1 MSGNIPFLLKPAVKD
16 YIWGGRRLN
25 DEFNKGID
33 IYPLAETWECS
44 THPDGVSMVDSGM
57 DIGKPLS
64 EVLREHPE
72 YLGSHPL
79 QVMKGIPELPVL
91 IKLIDATEDMSV
103 QVHPDDGYALENEN
117 CLGKA
122 EMWYVLAAREDATL
136 VYGFNQD
143 MNRERVQNAL
153 AGGTIEKYL
162 NRVPARENNVFFV
175 ESGTVHAIGAGIIM
189 AEIQESSNL
198 TYRLYD
204 YRRVDKNG
212 KQRELHVD
220 KALQVMNMRS
230 SAMPGQHMRVLRY
243 QKGCAAEL
251 LTRCKYFQVE
261 RILLNTELY
270 RLAAA
275 YKTDTNSF
283 HVLLCIE
290 GEGCLSCEGFLLH
303 FSKGD
308 CIFVPADSI
317 PLVLRGKAQ
326 LLNVSC

>member
-91 IKLIDATEDMSV
+91 LKLIDATEDMSV